1 MALDI
6 KALGALIKSNQSL
19 VTDIKGGVLSV
30 AQAAKALDDARQ
42 RTVATI
48 QIGADA
54 RLSVAFSDKTAQLAI
69 MAKIV
74 DLQTQI
80 AELTEPVLTD
90 PILVADLRIELADE
104 FVNLANST
112 NAVISTFVTLS
123 AVDKA
128 QITELIRQA
137 TLDTQQRQAM
147 ASLLKGAVSLLE
159 AGLKVASLV
168 VV

>member
-6 KALGALIKSNQSL
+6 KALGALIKANQNL

-30 AQAAKALDDARQ
+30 AQAAKALDEAHRQ
-42 RTVATI
+42 TIATI
-48 QIGADA
+48 QIGADG

-69 MAKIV
+69 LAKIV
-74 DLQTQI
+74 DLQAQI
-80 AELTEPVLTD
+80 ADNID
-90 PILVADLRIELADE
+90 PILGADLRAELADE

-112 NAVISTFVTLS
+112 NAVVSIFVTFS
-123 AVDKA
+123 EAERT
-128 QITELIRQA
+128 QIAELIREA
-137 TLDTQQRQAM
+137 TLDAQQRQAM

-168 VV
+168 AV